1 VSFRLAT
8 TRDDLWIGE
17 MKGVIV
23 DGVPV
28 LLINLEDGVHAYE
41 DVCRHQGV
49 RLSGGRLSGTKL
61 VCPVHAWEYDA
72 ASGRGLNPSQVCLP
86 TFPVR
91 VVGNEIQVDV
101 DATSLTAVE
110 RRDRSGAPAN
120 DDVGPVLQAVPLGT
134 AIVEALRALNPDARV
149 VDRGA
154 YLRVLC
160 IRRCVLT
167 RAAVE
172 ERTGAPF
179 RLPGD
184 LELVMSSF
192 KGRLTVSDEEARWEL
207 SSPRS
212 ARGATG
218 AAEG

>member
-28 LLINLEDGVHAYE
+28 LLVNLEDGVRAYE
-41 DVCRHQGV
+41 DACRHKGV

-61 VCPVHAWEYDA
+61 VCSVHAWEYDA
-72 ASGRGLNPSQVCLP
+72 ASGRGLNPSHVCLP
-86 TFPVR
+86 EFPVR

-101 DATSLTAVE
+101 SSTPLTTLE
-110 RRDRSGAPAN
+110 RHHAAEDRVGRAG

-160 IRRCVLT
+160 LRRCVLT

-212 ARGATG
+212 AIG
-218 AAEG
+218 